1 MKSMKIVGIVHV
13 DVDGATYATA
23 ARSAAEYHARSVGL
37 KFSYGRTGSKPE
49 LEECENLPTLHMS
62 MTTGLPNWGYTVWL
76 VG

>member
-1 MKSMKIVGIVHV
+1 MESMKIVGVVHV

-23 ARSAAEYHARSVGL
+23 ARAGAEHHARSAGL
-37 KFSYGRTGSKPE
+37 KFCYGLTGSKPE

>member
-1 MKSMKIVGIVHV
+1 MKSMKIVGVVHV

-23 ARSAAEYHARSVGL
+23 ALAGAEYHARSAGL
-37 KFSYGRTGSKPE
+37 KFCYGLTGSKPE
-49 LEECENLPTLHMS
+49 LEECENLPTLHMT